1 MQRMVVNAALGLCCR
16 LYLSQAKSSQQHC
29 KRPSVGSSRSDLP
42 RRDSTATDNEHPG
55 PIFLRHIVTRRFKYR
70 WLTLAITSITC
81 MSIIVIVSI
90 VYSNT

>member
-1 MQRMVVNAALGLCCR
+1 
-16 LYLSQAKSSQQHC
+16 LYLSSQAKQGQQRLQN
-29 KRPSVGSSRSDLP
+29 KRPSVGSAREVSAREANS
-42 RRDSTATDNEHPG
+42 DNEHPG

-90 VYSNT
+90 VYSNM

>member
-1 MQRMVVNAALGLCCR
+1 VKSGQQRLQN
-16 LYLSQAKSSQQHC
+16 
-29 KRPSVGSSRSDLP
+29 KRPSVGSV
-42 RRDSTATDNEHPG
+42 RDVVATGRDNSSDNEHPG

>member
-1 MQRMVVNAALGLCCR
+1 MKSGSQRL
-16 LYLSQAKSSQQHC
+16 QT
-29 KRPSVGSSRSDLP
+29 KRPSVGSG
-42 RRDSTATDNEHPG
+42 RDVSSARENNSDNEHPG

>member
-1 MQRMVVNAALGLCCR
+1 MSQGKSGQQRLTV
-16 LYLSQAKSSQQHC
+16 
-29 KRPSVGSSRSDLP
+29 KRSSVGSSRDVGGRESN
-42 RRDSTATDNEHPG
+42 SDNEHPG